1 MLQHQYEVERDY
13 RDLSQA
19 LLEDVNLTKK
29 KKVNSSMNTQTSG
42 TPKKRLREYVIC
54 VCYFDL
60 FEYNNKFF

>member
-1 MLQHQYEVERDY
+1 MKYY
-13 RDLSQA
+13 RDRSQV

-29 KKVNSSMNTQTSG
+29 KKVNSSMNTQASG

-60 FEYNNKFF
+60 FEHNNTFF